1 MEEREAGISI
11 GGGRQRAVGALRR
24 SPAFLVGATA
34 ALLLVTSALLAPVIA
49 PHDPDEQFRDAL
61 PPGGQALGP
70 TSDFPL
76 GTDRQG
82 RDYLSRILYGTRT
95 TLFIAIVANGIAA
108 AVGLAVGLVAGFA
121 GSPGVPVPGGRRVG
135 VPVGGFLMRLT
146 DLALAFPI
154 ILLALAMAAV
164 FGRSV
169 ALVTFIIAAV
179 VWATMAR
186 LVYGRTTSI
195 REREFIE
202 AAHAVG
208 SSTRS
213 IMVRHLVP
221 HLVPLVVVY
230 TGLGIAATVL
240 FEATLSYVGAGVPR
254 GTASLGGLLFE
265 GAGFW
270 QTDPRLVLL
279 PGIVVMIFVL
289 AFNLVSD
296 ALRDALDPHHV
307 ARR

>member
-1 MEEREAGISI
+1 
-11 GGGRQRAVGALRR
+11 
-24 SPAFLVGATA
+24 
-34 ALLLVTSALLAPVIA
+34 
-49 PHDPDEQFRDAL
+49 
-61 PPGGQALGP
+61 
-70 TSDFPL
+70 
-76 GTDRQG
+76 
-82 RDYLSRILYGTRT
+82 
-95 TLFIAIVANGIAA
+95 
-108 AVGLAVGLVAGFA
+108 
-121 GSPGVPVPGGRRVG
+121 
-135 VPVGGFLMRLT
+135 MRLT

-186 LVYGRTTSI
+186 IVYGRTVSI
-195 REREFIE
+195 KEREFIE
-202 AAHAVG
+202 AAQAVG
-208 SSTRS
+208 SSTGS
-213 IMVRHLVP
+213 IMRRHFVP

-254 GTASLGGLLFE
+254 GTASLGGLLYE

-279 PGIVVMIFVL
+279 PGIVVLTFVL

-296 ALRDALDPHHV
+296 ALRDALDPYHV
-307 ARR
+307 GRQ